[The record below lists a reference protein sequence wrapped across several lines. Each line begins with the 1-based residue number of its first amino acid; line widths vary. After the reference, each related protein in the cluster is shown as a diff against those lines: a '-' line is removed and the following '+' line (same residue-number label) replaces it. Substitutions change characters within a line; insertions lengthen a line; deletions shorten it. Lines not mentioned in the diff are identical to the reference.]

1 MRYRG
6 KGLRK
11 WAISFILLQ
20 IYLQLH
26 RIGIYLCA
34 FDEPMNQK
42 DKKTSGLYLLLFLVL
57 GVLLRL
63 LSFSDSVIDHDE
75 STYAVIANSL
85 LQGKHFFADVWDT
98 KPIGIFLVF
107 AGIIKIAGQS
117 VEALRLTAALSI
129 GLTAWFLYLSGRK
142 LGKSNSL
149 SMFSGL
155 AYILMCSVHQWN
167 FAANTEIFFNLT
179 TVAGLW
185 ILLDSKGNSRYL
197 LGGLVLGMGFLIKHF
212 VVADILAIWIALFFL
227 LPSVGKGKWPSRFI
241 PLSLWMGLGFSLPFL
256 LSAAWF
262 FYQGLWQD
270 FVFANFVLPRNYVS
284 EARPGK
290 ALQYFSEFHL
300 IYFPLVLMLFAAIF
314 KGKDRPLARFAALWY
329 GLVWL
334 MILLP
339 GKYFHHYYFQLLPV
353 LSLGVLA
360 FPGSAPRTEAFL
372 QKYRRMFFPALMALF
387 IAWNTLLQYRQFIL
401 RPDYPRE
408 MANFLEERMEE
419 TDRLYCNGAMVI
431 HFLLDE
437 PVLHKY
443 IHPTLLSKKEHRE
456 AAGIDRDLVLQSVVG
471 QQPEWLV
478 IEGKPPAVILDYIEN
493 ECVLRQQFGDHFKVY
508 ERREYG
514 EGTEVHRAAFP
525 ATPL

>member
-1 MRYRG
+1 
-6 KGLRK
+6 
-11 WAISFILLQ
+11 
-20 IYLQLH
+20 
-26 RIGIYLCA
+26 
-34 FDEPMNQK
+34 MNQE

-63 LSFSDSVIDHDE
+63 LSFSDSLIDHDE
-75 STYAVIANSL
+75 STYAVIANNL

-117 VEALRLTAALSI
+117 VEALRLAAALAI
-129 GLTAWFLYLSGRK
+129 GLTAWFLYRTGRK

-185 ILLDSKGNSRYL
+185 ILLSKPENKGYL

-212 VVADILAIWIALFFL
+212 VLADVLAIWIALLFI
-227 LPSVGKGKWPSRFI
+227 LPAGEKGKWSTRII
-241 PLSLWMGLGFSLPFL
+241 PLTLWMGLGFSLPFL
-256 LSAAWF
+256 LNATWF

-270 FVFANFVLPRNYVS
+270 FFFANFVLPRNYVS

-300 IYFPLVLMLFAAIF
+300 IYFPLVLMLLAAIF
-314 KGKDRPLARFAALWY
+314 RGKDRPLAHFAALWY

-360 FPGSAPRTEAFL
+360 FPGSAPQIEAFL
-372 QKYRRMFFPALMALF
+372 QKYRRMFFPASMALF
-387 IAWNTLLQYRQFIL
+387 IAWNTLLQYRQFTL

-408 MANFLEERMEE
+408 MASFLKDRMEE

-456 AAGIDRDLVLQSVVG
+456 AAGIDRDLVFQSVVG
-471 QQPEWLV
+471 QKPDWLV
-478 IEGKPPAVILDYIEN
+478 IEGNPSRLIREYIDN
-493 ECVLRQQFGDHFKVY
+493 ECVLRQRFGAQYRVY
-508 ERREYG
+508 ERKERKE
-514 EGTEVHRAAFP
+514 
-525 ATPL
+525 L